1 MKFSKN
7 LTFIFLPGLIFA
19 QVFETKSLL
28 TEEIRIRDCGR
39 DHGHSGTARFKSK
52 IVDPVYYF
60 SLFYPPSHVFSF

>member
-19 QVFETKSLL
+19 QVLETKSLL

-52 IVDPVYYF
+52 IVDPCLL
-60 SLFYPPSHVFSF
+60 LFPFLSSFHVFSF

>member
-19 QVFETKSLL
+19 QVLETKSLL
-28 TEEIRIRDCGR
+28 TEEIRILDFGQ
-39 DHGHSGTARFKSK
+39 DHGHSGTTRFKSK

-60 SLFYPPSHVFSF
+60 PLFYTPSHVFSF